1 MAAKY
6 SKTVQ
11 KELMQK
17 EIEQSPEI
25 LGSKRLIIIL
35 MVVWIASRVLTTIVE
50 IVGAVQGMW
59 EFSATNIGGVI
70 IMFIFA
76 AGVYAGEKLLAV
88 LPIMG
93 GALMLVQCLMY
104 GHLFVIFSNEYYM
117 IARVYSLLFLLTSAI
132 QVGVFAYIALSKKTG
147 ILFDAYK
154 RSVAAARQDWELTHM
169 K

>member
-6 SKTVQ
+6 SRAVQ

-17 EIEQSPEI
+17 EIGQNPEI
-25 LGSKRLIIIL
+25 LDSKRLIIIL
-35 MVVWIASRVLTTIVE
+35 MVVWIASRVLVTAVE

-59 EFSATNIGGVI
+59 DFQATNLSGLAV
-70 IMFIFA
+70 MAIFA

-117 IARVYSLLFLLTSAI
+117 IARVYSLFFLLTSAI

-154 RSVAAARQDWELTHM
+154 RSVAAARQDWQLNHM